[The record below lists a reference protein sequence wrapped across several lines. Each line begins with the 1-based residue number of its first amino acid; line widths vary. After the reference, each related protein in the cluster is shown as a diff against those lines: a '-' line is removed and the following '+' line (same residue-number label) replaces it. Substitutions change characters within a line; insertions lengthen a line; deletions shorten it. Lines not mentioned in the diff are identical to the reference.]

1 MASIRGGTKYAAAL
15 ADLVSR
21 LSKPGALKVGFL
33 KGATYPD
40 GQSVAEVAF
49 WNDRGTSNKDG
60 SVHSPPRPFFR
71 NMIAAKQREWPAA
84 MAGLLKITKY
94 DVAKTMELTG
104 EAVKGQLQ
112 QSIKD
117 TNSPPL
123 AQSTIDRKG
132 FSKPLIETSVMINSV
147 GVEIK
152 T

>member
-1 MASIRGGTKYAAAL
+1 LATVSGGKKFEAAVTN
-15 ADLVSR
+15 LVSK
-21 LSKPGALKVGFL
+21 LNKPGSVKIGFL
-33 KGATYPD
+33 RGATYPD

-49 WNDRGTSNKDG
+49 FNDRGTKTA
-60 SVHSPPRPFFR
+60 PPRPFFR

-84 MAGLLKITKY
+84 MAGLLKTTNY
-94 DVAKTMELTG
+94 DVARTMELTG

-147 GVEIK
+147 DKEVK